1 MLKIVNQ
8 CPLVHTITIDT
19 NNVNV
24 GHAVM
29 AQLGIDADSY
39 AIEVI
44 KMRHDD
50 ALPSARSRSIC
61 INEMSEIAEQLQVQ
75 FLDDGKVVGVDG
87 FSQRD
92 CVTLFRLLYGW
103 MNLTLTHLTLRER
116 ITRRILHW

>member
-1 MLKIVNQ
+1 MLKIMNQ

-19 NNVNV
+19 NDVNV

-29 AQLGIDADSY
+29 AQLGIEAEFY
-39 AIEVI
+39 TIEVI

-61 INEMSEIAEQLQVQ
+61 INEMSEVAGQLQVQ
-75 FLDDGKVVGVDG
+75 FLDDGKVVGIDG

-92 CVTLFRLLYGW
+92 CVALFRLIYGW
-103 MNLTLTHLTLRER
+103 MNLSLTHVKLKER
-116 ITRRILHW
+116 VTRRILHS

>member
-1 MLKIVNQ
+1 MLKIINQ

-19 NNVNV
+19 NDVKV

-29 AQLGIDADSY
+29 EQLGIDADSY

-44 KMRHDD
+44 QMRHDD

-61 INEMSEIAEQLQVQ
+61 INEMSEIAGQLQVQ
-75 FLDDGKVVGVDG
+75 FLDDGKVVGIDS

-92 CVTLFRLLYGW
+92 CVTLFRLIYGW
-103 MNLTLTHLTLRER
+103 LNLSLTHLKMIER
-116 ITRRILHW
+116 ITRRILRR